1 MILIIYLLKNMNGTI
16 KDDEVAK
23 QAFNSRHGN
32 FSERFDN
39 KTTEMIIPTRRHVK
53 LSVIKES

>member
-1 MILIIYLLKNMNGTI
+1 MNGTI